1 MPTADEL
8 KEVNVY
14 TDGACLGNPGPGG
27 YATLMVYGEKVKEL
41 SGGFRLTTITRM
53 EMLAAIVGLESIK
66 LKWRVVVWTDS
77 KYLCDSVQQ
86 GWAKRWRSK
95 GWVVKS
101 GDKAKNIDLWIRL
114 LAVLEEHEVRFEWV
128 KGHAGHPENERCDE
142 LSVEASK
149 GTDLP
154 EDTGYVGETVS
165 GLF

>member
-1 MPTADEL
+1 
-8 KEVNVY
+8 
-14 TDGACLGNPGPGG
+14 
-27 YATLMVYGEKVKEL
+27 
-41 SGGFRLTTITRM
+41 M
-53 EMLAAIVGLESIK
+53 EMMAAIVGLESIK
-66 LKWRVVVWTDS
+66 LKCRVVVWTDS

-149 GTDLP
+149 GTDLA
-154 EDTGYVGETVS
+154 EDTGYVGQSVS
-165 GLF
+165 GLQGTL